1 VLNDRVLI
9 NSWPGPRRIFKLV
22 SKQTPSVSE
31 SQAFSLL
38 NAQGRACYRCDRGS
52 LRRCHTGSA
61 GSSGGGD
68 PVHDGTIVFRRRS
81 GGEQLVEVGVWT
93 TATGSGVSTDECHM
107 LWIERLSHGEAV
119 YETAVTNS
127 AANAE
132 AEKCIKN
139 NIESVTRLLIHL
151 PNSRKNEHEADLIG
165 LKLAAIAGYPLT
177 AGIDAIKALDSL
189 GKGQAPNA
197 MVTRMVGQHYNHAHA
212 EIFKYL

>member
-1 VLNDRVLI
+1 
-9 NSWPGPRRIFKLV
+9 
-22 SKQTPSVSE
+22 
-31 SQAFSLL
+31 
-38 NAQGRACYRCDRGS
+38 
-52 LRRCHTGSA
+52 
-61 GSSGGGD
+61 
-68 PVHDGTIVFRRRS
+68 
-81 GGEQLVEVGVWT
+81 
-93 TATGSGVSTDECHM
+93 M

-119 YETAVTNS
+119 YETAATNS

-139 NIESVTRLLIHL
+139 NIESVTKLLIHL